1 MFCHVRSEQVFGVHD
16 LSSVYRV
23 PLLLKSQGI
32 LEFLIKRLKLD
43 ELHLTKTMVDK
54 GQLLE
59 KRWADLT
66 TG

>member
-1 MFCHVRSEQVFGVHD
+1 MFCHVSSEQVFGVHD

-32 LEFLIKRLKLD
+32 LQYLNKRLKLD
-43 ELHLTKTMVDK
+43 ELSLTRTMIEK
-54 GQLLE
+54 GQTLE
-59 KRWADLT
+59 KQWKDVT